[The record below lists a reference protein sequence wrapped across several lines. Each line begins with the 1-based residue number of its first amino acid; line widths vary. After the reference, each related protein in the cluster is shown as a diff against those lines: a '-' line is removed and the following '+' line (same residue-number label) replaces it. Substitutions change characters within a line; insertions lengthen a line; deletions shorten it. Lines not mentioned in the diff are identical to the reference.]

1 MSTIFNVVNIQKFKM
16 YLLFSL
22 PFVFP
27 VSATESSASHSVL
40 RQSEP
45 VFSETVNGIGVVVSA
60 PADNLS
66 SRFLSGQRGMPFPMD
81 LTTLPEPAGK
91 HLSGRK
97 ISQSDVF
104 TLLPGVPVQEDTP
117 GTQFYSDEIAE
128 AYQAF
133 FENKSVNSF
142 TEYTGDLERN
152 LKSNQESNLLNTT
165 TYLVIYSEKP

>member
-1 MSTIFNVVNIQKFKM
+1 MFTTFKSVNMQKIKM

-27 VSATESSASHSVL
+27 VSAAESSASYSVL
-40 RQSEP
+40 KQSEP

-60 PADNLS
+60 SSDNLS
-66 SRFLSGQRGMPFPMD
+66 SRFLSGRRGMPFPMD
-81 LTTLPEPAGK
+81 LTTLPEPIGK
-91 HLSGRK
+91 HFSGSK
-97 ISQSDVF
+97 IPQGDVF
-104 TLLPGVPVQEDTP
+104 ASLPGVPVQEEGP
-117 GTQFYSDEIAE
+117 GTQFYSDEIAQ

-133 FENKSVNSF
+133 FENKSINSF